1 MALDRSQIIVDLV
14 DVVDVFQE
22 VFNGPVHVEVLELA
36 ASQRAG
42 RGNCHEDQAS
52 RHTRPSQCAQALS
65 AAPFAPLV
73 RPIVVPRPIQAL
85 SPAREMLLN
94 VSEVYAWSRAPP
106 YCPHNRSQSHFLRLG
121 VPGNP

>member
-22 VFNGPVHVEVLELA
+22 VLNGPVHVEVLELA

-42 RGNCHEDQAS
+42 RGDCHEDQAS
-52 RHTRPSQCAQALS
+52 RHTRPSQRAQALS

-85 SPAREMLLN
+85 SPARD
-94 VSEVYAWSRAPP
+94 APQ
-106 YCPHNRSQSHFLRLG
+106 CERSLCLEQSATVLPPQPVA
-121 VPGNP
+121 VPFP